1 MVTITSLIGVFG
13 RLGAAFAK
21 DRELSVIL
29 GLHHG
34 WSHAVLGG
42 TLLDMLH
49 DMLLGMSLGIFR
61 SRPRS
66 SGGGCTSDLWCAW
79 IGVLV

>member
-42 TLLDMLH
+42 TLLDMLL
-49 DMLLGMSLGIFR
+49 DMSLGIFR
-61 SRPRS
+61 GRPRS
-66 SGGGCTSDLWCAW
+66 SGGACTSDLWCAW